1 MTAIKDCSGKR
12 DIHRL
17 KKKHLLLMN
26 KENKSVILWLLS
38 GCVLVFVMVVV
49 GGITRLTNS
58 GLSMTD
64 WHLVTD
70 TFPPLS
76 EAKWQEAFEQ
86 YKQFPE
92 YQKVNIYN
100 NFTLSDYKFI
110 YFWEWFHRLIGRLI
124 GIVFIIPFVYFLI
137 RKKIDKATL
146 HKCYILLGMGALQG
160 FFGWFM
166 VKSGLVDNP
175 DVSHFRLSL
184 HLTFAFVTFA
194 YTLWVALDL
203 MYPQRNEVIVPLRK
217 IARFTLAV
225 LLLQIIY
232 GGFVAGLNAGMIH
245 NHWPMMSEGQ
255 FIHDSVFV
263 EKENLLLSFTEG
275 KSGVQFVHRTMAYVV
290 VGMILFLFFRSK
302 KYSLTVQQKNGLN
315 TLVVIVFLQFTLG
328 VFTLLYSVPIWLG
341 LTHQVMAFFLLTA
354 MTFTLHRL
362 SK

>member
-1 MTAIKDCSGKR
+1 MKKD
-12 DIHRL
+12 
-17 KKKHLLLMN
+17 
-26 KENKSVILWLLS
+26 NKSVIIWLLS

-64 WHLVTD
+64 WHLITD
-70 TFPPLS
+70 TLPPLS
-76 EAKWQEAFEQ
+76 ETKWQEAFEQ

-92 YQKVNIYN
+92 YQKINAYN

-137 RKKIDKATL
+137 RKKIDKPTL
-146 HKCYILLGMGALQG
+146 QKCYVLLGMGALQG

-175 DVSHFRLSL
+175 DVSHFRLAL
-184 HLTFAFVTFA
+184 HLTFAFITFA

-203 MYPQRNEVIVPLRK
+203 IYAERNAVIVPLRK
-217 IARFTLAV
+217 MARFALAF

-232 GGFVAGLNAGMIH
+232 GGFVAGLNAGLIH

-263 EKENLLLSFTEG
+263 EKSNLFLSFTEG
-275 KSGVQFVHRTMAYVV
+275 KSGVQFVHRTMAYLV
-290 VGMILFLFFRSK
+290 VGMILFLFFKSK
-302 KYSLTVQQKNGLN
+302 KYNLNVPQKNGLN
-315 TLVVIVFLQFTLG
+315 ALVVIVFLQFALG